1 MSLWSFRNN
10 CNKNMNLS
18 NLEYFIQPIIS
29 YIEDVNS
36 DNVLAQFNIEDEYD
50 NNYNEITNS
59 KMLICINLNIYF
71 SIIMKR
77 LKIIVPENS
86 VKKIDKQMIDI
97 INSSLQENVLDYID
111 FNINALSFPN
121 YYINYVKYICN
132 NIML

>member
-1 MSLWSFRNN
+1 
-10 CNKNMNLS
+10 MNLS

-50 NNYNEITNS
+50 NDYNQITNS

-77 LKIIVPENS
+77 LKIIIPENS

-97 INSSLQENVLDYID
+97 INSSLLENVLDYID
-111 FNINALSFPN
+111 FNINALSYPN
-121 YYINYVKYICN
+121 YYITYVKYICD

>member
-1 MSLWSFRNN
+1 
-10 CNKNMNLS
+10 
-18 NLEYFIQPIIS
+18 
-29 YIEDVNS
+29 
-36 DNVLAQFNIEDEYD
+36 LAQFNIEDEYD
-50 NNYNEITNS
+50 NDYNEITNS

-97 INSSLQENVLDYID
+97 INSSLLENVLDYID